1 MNETIIRLKDIIGLG
16 TDEIEHLREE
26 AEWDVGVLKER
37 VAFFAAANNGHDVP
51 YDKAAERLANEHAR
65 GLLANVLA
73 GSRTNEAA
81 IKEVVIDINNLDK
94 TPEVV
99 ISTPKK
105 FAEFRELFGETGE
118 ATIYVCDA
126 HSCYDLLIDGG
137 QRVDEA
143 YVDRIT
149 ELRVSIAK
157 RIAKFVKE
165 GK

>member
-1 MNETIIRLKDIIGLG
+1 MNKTIIKLKDIIGLG
-16 TDEIEHLREE
+16 TDEIEHLRKD
-26 AEWDVGVLKER
+26 AEYDVGVLKER
-37 VAFFAAANNGHDVP
+37 IMLLDATNNGHDVP

-73 GSRTNEAA
+73 GNRTNEAA
-81 IKEVVIDINNLDK
+81 IEEVVIDINNLDK

-99 ISTPKK
+99 IRTPKK

-126 HSCYDLLIDGG
+126 HSCFDLLIDGG
-137 QRVDEA
+137 QRVDES
-143 YVDRIT
+143 YTDRIT
-149 ELRVSIAK
+149 ETRVSIAK